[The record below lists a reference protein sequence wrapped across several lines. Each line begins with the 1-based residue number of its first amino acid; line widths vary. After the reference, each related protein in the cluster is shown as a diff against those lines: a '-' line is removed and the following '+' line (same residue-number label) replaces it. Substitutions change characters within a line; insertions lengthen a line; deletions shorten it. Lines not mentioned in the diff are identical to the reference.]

1 MRSLGDLVVMALPTD
16 WTPEV
21 QSPVIPQPGYQQNF
35 PINPYGG
42 GDPGGYPAYPMFPA
56 EAYAGLPPGSASG
69 LPGVP
74 LGYGGGAP
82 GAPGAAGAGPGGL
95 QIPRPIVG
103 TPGGNWNQPYLPDS
117 VLPMPLRRTNPLLGR
132 QSTVWQPGPWDHDM
146 IREAKLWGWIKQH
159 GGIKSCCHIPE
170 LGAPI
175 YNQPPWIVMPS
186 NAEKFEQ
193 GFGVATPVAPFTGLD
208 VLLGTFQ
215 VPDGWDGVIT
225 RFVPNFTGNGF
236 QDYSNNIF
244 WRLLINNRFAPDL
257 GNVNTTFG
265 SLTGLISVPGINNIR
280 LISGQNI
287 SIFFNIPVGS
297 PVAGGMIT
305 AVCFGWFYPRR

>member
-1 MRSLGDLVVMALPTD
+1 MRNLGDLVVMPLPTE

-21 QSPVIPQPGYQQNF
+21 QSPVIPQPGYQQTF
-35 PINPYGG
+35 PYG
-42 GDPGGYPAYPMFPA
+42 GDPGGFPAYPMFPS
-56 EAYAGLPPGSASG
+56 EAYAGFPPAYE
-69 LPGVP
+69 L
-74 LGYGGGAP
+74 
-82 GAPGAAGAGPGGL
+82 PGAAGYGAASGGL
-95 QIPRPIVG
+95 QIPSPISG
-103 TPGGNWNQPYLPDS
+103 APGGNWNQPYLPDS
-117 VLPMPLRRTNPLLGR
+117 VLPMALRRNNPLLGR
-132 QSTVWQPGPWDHDM
+132 QSTVWQPGPWDNDL
-146 IREAKLWGWIKQH
+146 IREARLWSWIKQH

-193 GFGVATPVAPFTGLD
+193 GFGVNTPVAPFSGAD
-208 VLLGTFQ
+208 ILLGTFQ
-215 VPDGWDGVIT
+215 VPEGWDGVIT

-236 QDYSNNIF
+236 QDYSGNIF
-244 WRLLINNRFAPDL
+244 WRLQINNRFAPDL

-287 SIFFNIPVGS
+287 SVFFNIPAGS